1 MHLYTY
7 VVFVCISKWHFK
19 FYDNISLYWWFK
31 QKAFLYEPEI
41 LHTHIRL
48 EFNKGD
54 VVRLMMVMSL
64 GHDGYMHMKEISNL
78 NHLCFN
84 IFFAYPI
91 YKV

>member
-1 MHLYTY
+1 MLYLY
-7 VVFVCISKWHFK
+7 VYLNGILNFMTTFHYIGGSSKKPSFMNPK
-19 FYDNISLYWWFK
+19 YY
-31 QKAFLYEPEI
+31 
-41 LHTHIRL
+41 THIRL

-54 VVRLMMVMSL
+54 VVWLMMVMSL

-84 IFFAYPI
+84 ICFAYAI